1 MTKESSAVTVPIFVV
16 PDKVVNLGVDN
27 DLHPVFDKTKILSL
41 SGDSADKLIELTQ
54 ESERCRL
61 AKAIQKRLSEVEEDI
76 KRTHKSRA
84 RGKEITTA
92 MQFGER
98 NALETLLKELLSE
111 QA

>member
-1 MTKESSAVTVPIFVV
+1 MTKSSSVSIVRIDAPT
-16 PDKVVNLGVDN
+16 DAELAALE

-41 SGDSADKLIELTQ
+41 AGDSADKLIELTQ

-61 AKAIQKRLSEVEEDI
+61 ARIIQKRLSEVEEDI